1 MKQFCSLAPLGI
13 FLSFKGY
20 VKIYKMPVLVY
31 VLIGLI
37 SGALTAVV
45 GTGAGLIIIPA
56 LIFFANFSTKTA
68 IGTSLAL
75 LLPPVGIFAAYAY
88 WRHGAVNIKAGIFII
103 LGFLIGSFIMAK
115 FASDLPTQI
124 LSRIFGLAAI
134 AIGVKMLF
142 F

>member
-1 MKQFCSLAPLGI
+1 MT
-13 FLSFKGY
+13 
-20 VKIYKMPVLVY
+20 VLIY

-37 SGALTAVV
+37 SGALTAVI

-75 LLPPVGIFAAYAY
+75 LLPPVGVFAAYAY
-88 WRHGAVNIKAGIFII
+88 WRHDAVNIKAGIFII
-103 LGFLIGSFIMAK
+103 LGFLVGSFIMARYSSN
-115 FASDLPTQI
+115 FPTQI
-124 LSRIFGLAAI
+124 LSRLFGLAAI
-134 AIGVKMLF
+134 GIGVKMLF